1 MKIANTKF
9 EGGKVQLGEL
19 TGGKMDDIT
28 VLVAMVEEADL
39 QVGDFCDDF
48 FLLFCDKGMTLS
60 LSLSGSQG

>member
-1 MKIANTKF
+1 MVVCLWV
-9 EGGKVQLGEL
+9 GDL
-19 TGGKMDDIT
+19 TGGKTDDIT

>member
-39 QVGDFCDDF
+39 QVGTSIGF
-48 FLLFCDKGMTLS
+48 FLVTVCCGGGGGARKE
-60 LSLSGSQG
+60 